1 MELTASFGDLL
12 HQFAPVFTAPTSQTF
27 LAIVAGWVLSQRHR
41 FITEVIFSSGNVGNG
56 HWSRFH
62 RFFSHAAWDLDAFSL
77 VLTKLVL
84 TILAP
89 GALLVF
95 TVDDTLCRKRG
106 LTLYGAGM
114 HYDPLIS
121 SRSKKLVSWGH
132 DWVALSVIVVHP
144 FWAPT
149 KIFALPIAARL
160 YINRQGLTK
169 GKKSQGK
176 SAKANKAQGK
186 STTRATAKKANG
198 KTTAK
203 ANKTTAKKANGKTTA
218 KANKTTA
225 KATAKKVDGKTPA
238 KANKAAAKADP
249 PHRTRPELALEL
261 IQLVARWFPDAEI
274 LVLGDSAYG
283 GRSVLSHLPPNV
295 HLISKVHPK
304 GALYEPAPPK
314 IKGTRGPA
322 RKKGDRLPD
331 MTAWAADP
339 KKPWTHLDFDQFGL
353 QASLSVKTMQALY
366 YKAGRDR
373 LLTIVLVHDREGKR
387 PDQMFYSTKLDWTAR
402 QILSAYACR
411 WATECTFEYCKQF
424 LGLEDPA
431 NRLPKAVERT
441 APMALFLYSLVVVWF
456 HRTGHQYVRF
466 PFRPWYKKKAEPS
479 FADMLTT
486 LRRLSYEEK
495 TEGLVANPL
504 SLKTWLAQLTEL
516 LSRTG

>member
-1 MELTASFGDLL
+1 MELTASFVDLL
-12 HQFAPVFTAPTSQTF
+12 QQFTPVFTAPTYQTF
-27 LAIVAGWVLSQRHR
+27 VAIVAGWVLSQRHR

-62 RFFSHAAWDLDAFSL
+62 RFFSHAAWDIDTFSL

-89 GALLVF
+89 GALLIF

-106 LTLYGAGM
+106 LTLYGVGM

-132 DWVALSVIVVHP
+132 DWVVLCVIIVHP

-149 KIFALPIAARL
+149 KVFALPIAARL

-169 GKKSQGK
+169 GKKSRGK
-176 SAKANKAQGK
+176 SAKAKAAPK
-186 STTRATAKKANG
+186 AK
-198 KTTAK
+198 
-203 ANKTTAKKANGKTTA
+203 
-218 KANKTTA
+218 A
-225 KATAKKVDGKTPA
+225 KATPKTKA
-238 KANKAAAKADP
+238 KAAPKTKAKAAPETKTNSD
-249 PHRTRPELALEL
+249 HRTRPELALEL
-261 IQLVARWFPDAEI
+261 IHLVARWFPDHEI

-283 GRSVLSHLPPNV
+283 GQSVLSHLPANV
-295 HLISKVHPK
+295 HLISRVHPK
-304 GALYEPAPPK
+304 AALYRPAPPK
-314 IKGTRGPA
+314 APRTKGRP
-322 RKKGDRLPD
+322 RKKGDRLPG
-331 MTAWAADP
+331 MTEWADDSNQ
-339 KKPWTHLDFDQFGL
+339 PWTQLDFDQFGL
-353 QASLSVKTMQALY
+353 HAALEVKTMQALY
-366 YKAGRDR
+366 YKSGGDR
-373 LLTIVLVHDREGKR
+373 LLKIVLVRDTEGKR
-387 PDQMFYSTKLDWTAR
+387 PDQMFYSTKREWTAR
-402 QILSAYACR
+402 EILSAYAHR

-441 APMALFLYSLVVVWF
+441 APMAMFIYSLVVVWF
-456 HRTGHQYVRF
+456 HRTGHGFVRF
-466 PFRPWYKKKAEPS
+466 PFRPWYPKKAEPS

-486 LRRLSYEEK
+486 LRRRSYDEK
-495 TEGLVANPL
+495 TEGVLANPL